1 MSNSIEQYIEEY
13 KKLEEAVR
21 RVHGVENHDS
31 IVTVLKKRFPND
43 STVIQSCAELRNFY
57 AHNAKL
63 NKRFIADV
71 SDEAIQYVERL
82 TRNVNNRQKCGER
95 CIKFKDI
102 FWKSLNDNVRD
113 TMTTMQ
119 KKLYTH
125 VPILDGRKVIGV
137 FDENSLFSFLAAQ
150 DDGICIFDDKLSFAD
165 LKEHI
170 KLDNREMEEFS
181 FFPINKFTD
190 EAAEE
195 FNNAQHR
202 GKRIGLMLLTASGK
216 PTDNLQGIITPWDII
231 G

>member
-1 MSNSIEQYIEEY
+1 MSNSIEEYIEEY

-21 RVHGVENHDS
+21 RVHGLKNNDS
-31 IVTVLKKRFPND
+31 VVSVLKKRFPHD
-43 STVIQSCAELRNFY
+43 SSIIQSCADLRNFY
-57 AHNAKL
+57 SHDGKMN
-63 NKRFIADV
+63 NRFIADV
-71 SDEAIQYVERL
+71 STDAVTYVRDL
-82 TRNVNNRQKCGER
+82 TVAVNNRQKCGER

-113 TMTTMQ
+113 TMTIMQ

-150 DDGICIFDDKLSFAD
+150 EDGICIFDDKLSFAD

-195 FNNAQHR
+195 FNNAQQR

-216 PTDNLQGIITPWDII
+216 PTDDLQGIITPWDII

>member
-1 MSNSIEQYIEEY
+1 MSNSIDQYIEEY

-21 RVHGVENHDS
+21 RVHGVDNHDS

-43 STVIQSCAELRNFY
+43 ATVIQSCAELRNFY
-57 AHNAKL
+57 SHNAKL

-82 TRNVNNRQKCGER
+82 TKSVNNRQKCGER

-102 FWKSLNDNVRD
+102 FWKSLDDNVRD
-113 TMTTMQ
+113 TMTIMQ

-125 VPILDGRKVIGV
+125 VPILENGKVIGV
-137 FDENSLFSFLAAQ
+137 FDENSLFSYLAAQ
-150 DDGICIFDDKLSFAD
+150 EDGICIFDDKLSFSD
-165 LKEHI
+165 LKDHI
-170 KLDNREMEEFS
+170 DLNNREMEEFC
-181 FFPINKFTD
+181 FFPINRFTD
-190 EAAEE
+190 QAAEE
-195 FNNAQHR
+195 FNNAQKR

-216 PTDNLQGIITPWDII
+216 STDDLQGIITPWDII